1 MITRRTILR
10 GIATL
15 GLSGLSLGAYAF
27 GIEPRFRLETTRY
40 RLEPPGWPAGLVLR
54 LAVVAD
60 LHASEPYMPP
70 QRIAEIVDRTNGL
83 GADAILLLGDYAA
96 SHRWQTRLVPAS
108 EWSRLLAG
116 LKAPLGVH
124 AVLGNH
130 DWWDDRAA
138 QRRGSGPV
146 IGRRTLE
153 RVGIPVYENDAV
165 RLEKGGR
172 PFWLAGLGDQI
183 AFIKGRIDGRRQF
196 QGVDDLGGTL
206 AKVTDGAPV
215 ILMAHE
221 PDIFPKVPARV
232 ALTISGHTHGGQ
244 VRLAGFSPV
253 VPSQFGNRYAYGHI
267 VEKGRNLIVSGGLG
281 CSILPVRLGVPPEV
295 VLIQLGSAA
304 PSVSSPGI
312 SRA

>member
-54 LAVVAD
+54 LAVIAD